1 MPWVQITLASS
12 PETSEVLEDMLL
24 LCGAGAV
31 SMLDGADQPVFE
43 PLKGTT
49 PLWQDTRVMGLFEAD
64 TDEESL
70 LNYLQNGWQDRYP
83 ETSFPSHKLEILEDK
98 DWEREWMD
106 RFEPIQF
113 GERLWVC
120 PSWKPAP
127 DPSAA
132 NLMLDPGLA
141 FGTGS
146 HPTTALCLQWIAQQ
160 DWQHKTVIDYG
171 CGSGILAIASVLL
184 GANHVAAVDI
194 DTQAITAT
202 KNNAAKNNI
211 DSKIDC
217 YLPDDCPAIQAD
229 IVVANILAN
238 PLIEMVQPILTLLN
252 SGGHIVLSGILS
264 EQAGHVMEAYSPFC
278 QLQEPVYE
286 GDWCRIVG
294 IKL

>member
-1 MPWVQITLASS
+1 MSWKQLSVITDQQHAPALSDFFS
-12 PETSEVLEDMLL
+12 QL
-24 LCGAGAV
+24 GAV
-31 SMLDGADQPVFE
+31 SVTYLDALDE
-43 PLKGTT
+43 PLYEPEPGETKI
-49 PLWQDTRVMGLFEAD
+49 WEQTRVVALFEMSVHA
-64 TDEESL
+64 EVVELLVGQQFPRFSL
-70 LNYLQNGWQDRYP
+70 
-83 ETSFPSHKLEILEDK
+83 K
-98 DWEREWMD
+98 DWRLDILQDQVWERTWMAH
-106 RFEPIQF
+106 FKPMLF
-113 GERLWVC
+113 GDRLWVC
-120 PSWKPAP
+120 PSGSEQESPETVC
-127 DPSAA
+127 
-132 NLMLDPGLA
+132 MTLDPGLA
-141 FGTGS
+141 FGTGT
-146 HPTTALCLQWIAQQ
+146 HATTALCLEWLARYDLKDKI
-160 DWQHKTVIDYG
+160 VLDYG

-252 SGGHIVLSGILS
+252 SGGYIVLSGILS